1 MPLEVYTESLRHI
14 TDAISALKHNFIPVW
29 AHREKLKRV
38 EAERQLAI
46 NVFPLEKG
54 SVVTPLEF
62 GSQEPQLTLPLHH
75 QAGVVFMRYNRL
87 QFDAFTNEKPTT
99 VFSLHVGE
107 CFLRAAETAYKRD
120 FQLEIAERRQVDH
133 AFAWKSLLPLTG
145 KMDRLSRAIKIRRER
160 QPREIRTQVVGRI
173 QGLHER
179 PLFMKLGIGED
190 EPLHIFLTNDI
201 KEKAHA
207 NWGKK
212 ALVTIRGRQDSE
224 GKIIDAT
231 ALEVKALV
239 QHEDPVEVYLSKR
252 GSGRDVWGTEEAQ
265 EYIRLLRGRQE

>member
-1 MPLEVYTESLRHI
+1 
-14 TDAISALKHNFIPVW
+14 
-29 AHREKLKRV
+29 
-38 EAERQLAI
+38 
-46 NVFPLEKG
+46 
-54 SVVTPLEF
+54 
-62 GSQEPQLTLPLHH
+62 
-75 QAGVVFMRYNRL
+75 
-87 QFDAFTNEKPTT
+87 
-99 VFSLHVGE
+99 
-107 CFLRAAETAYKRD
+107 
-120 FQLEIAERRQVDH
+120 
-133 AFAWKSLLPLTG
+133 
-145 KMDRLSRAIKIRRER
+145 
-160 QPREIRTQVVGRI
+160 
-173 QGLHER
+173 
-179 PLFMKLGIGED
+179 MKLGIGED